1 MIKSGFDLDD
11 LVLSFKATVGQSRSN
26 LNQIEHVCNIYFS
39 CIPDK
44 DISDLPWERK
54 SYFT

>member
-54 SYFT
+54 S